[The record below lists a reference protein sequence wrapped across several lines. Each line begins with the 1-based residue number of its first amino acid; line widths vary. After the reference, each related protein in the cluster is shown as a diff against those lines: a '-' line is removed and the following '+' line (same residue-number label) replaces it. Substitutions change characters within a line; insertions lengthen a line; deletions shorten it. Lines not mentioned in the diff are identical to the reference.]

1 MIVQL
6 YQLIVCL
13 QQALLSPK
21 LVLSGACCR
30 FLDSVAV
37 LDDVT
42 KQWYRLPPLNHARAG
57 LGLVGVAGRLFAV
70 GGWRDH
76 QYSRQGI

>member
-1 MIVQL
+1 MTS
-6 YQLIVCL
+6 
-13 QQALLSPK
+13 A
-21 LVLSGACCR
+21 ACCR

-42 KQWYRLPPLNHARAG
+42 KQWYSLPPLNHARAG

>member
-1 MIVQL
+1 MYSFTNL
-6 YQLIVCL
+6 SSA
-13 QQALLSPK
+13 ALLSPE
-21 LVLSGACCR
+21 LVLNDACCR
-30 FLDSVAV
+30 FLDSVSV

-42 KQWYRLPPLNHARAG
+42 KQWYSLPPLNHARAG